1 MIYYLSEGA
10 VPMARET
17 ISREEFDRRLAES
30 TERMRRRRLALEAR
44 AAELEDLI
52 GRYASVLE
60 RMEAGSE
67 QESDVLK
74 ERREELRNVLTELA
88 ERTSAVAAAL

>member
-1 MIYYLSEGA
+1 
-10 VPMARET
+10 MALDT
-17 ISREEFDRRLAES
+17 ITREEFDRRLEQS
-30 TERMRRRRLALEAR
+30 TERIRQERLALEAR

-60 RMEAGSE
+60 RIEASSE
-67 QESDVLK
+67 QEPDTSLEK
-74 ERREELRNVLTELA
+74 REELRHVLTELA

>member
-1 MIYYLSEGA
+1 MTLDI
-10 VPMARET
+10 
-17 ISREEFDRRLAES
+17 INREEFDRRLEQS
-30 TERMRRRRLALEAR
+30 TARMRQQRLALETR

-60 RMEAGSE
+60 RIEAEGE
-67 QESDVLK
+67 QDADPFLK
-74 ERREELRNVLTELA
+74 QRDELRNLLTELA